1 MADHRTN
8 HVAETGKA
16 AREFASAETAL
27 RQAITTAEIYRLP
40 HQIQRAVRA
49 ADGTQPA
56 IEDEEPQM
64 SWVDFGSVESSMTTL
79 LAEAMYFIDL
89 AANGLAERFKRA
101 SMVCSA

>member
-1 MADHRTN
+1 
-8 HVAETGKA
+8 
-16 AREFASAETAL
+16 
-27 RQAITTAEIYRLP
+27 
-40 HQIQRAVRA
+40 
-49 ADGTQPA
+49 
-56 IEDEEPQM
+56 M